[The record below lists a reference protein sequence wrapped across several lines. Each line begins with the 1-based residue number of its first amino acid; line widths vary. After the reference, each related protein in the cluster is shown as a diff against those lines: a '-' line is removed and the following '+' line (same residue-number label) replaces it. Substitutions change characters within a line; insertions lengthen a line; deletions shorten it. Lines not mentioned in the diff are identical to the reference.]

1 MKVGEADVVE
11 FLVTFLF
18 FLLII
23 VVMAVGVMRGREP
36 ISGTCGGLNQM
47 GEGGGCELCGGDPAA
62 CRELDPMAEPL
73 PQSKDCF
80 CRRIEECFLGS
91 FLNGESDFPSRNQ
104 SLSTRRAVPSSD
116 SRSIERPSEC
126 LPRQIVDFLRRLGN
140 ASVSA
145 RA

>member
-1 MKVGEADVVE
+1 MKFGEADVVE

-73 PQSKDCF
+73 PRSKKAPF
-80 CRRIEECFLGS
+80 
-91 FLNGESDFPSRNQ
+91 
-104 SLSTRRAVPSSD
+104 
-116 SRSIERPSEC
+116 
-126 LPRQIVDFLRRLGN
+126 VD
-140 ASVSA
+140 ASKSA
-145 RA
+145 F